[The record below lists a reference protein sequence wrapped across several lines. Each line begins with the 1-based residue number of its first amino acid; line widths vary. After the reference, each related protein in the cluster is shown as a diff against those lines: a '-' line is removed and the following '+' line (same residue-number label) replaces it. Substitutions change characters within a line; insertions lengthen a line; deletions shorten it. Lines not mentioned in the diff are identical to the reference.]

1 MNDAFRDALFTPL
14 RESSQYRLAAIVE
27 LGRLSEQ
34 GRERLASK
42 CPGRLWSLL
51 QQSDFKNLL
60 SVSPCL
66 CVPREGASLEG
77 QWDFF
82 WMLNELAM
90 QGICG
95 WIVSKLPAAAL
106 LEHLGQANIVRAADG
121 HRYLLRYHTEH
132 SLKVLHARRDLPDIA
147 HWLAPIHSWWVP
159 YPDHQKQSWQCL
171 SGGDLPAGKRLS
183 GLALDQACWHALS
196 GEPLSQ
202 RLAEQ
207 LKSTL
212 AASGMPARC
221 HGVRLGLAQHH
232 LAQARAAGLTRQAD
246 LITYVNCMAIH
257 ESTLK
262 TCAAWQ
268 HALDQARA
276 NTRLLADALAQ
287 ANIHSLQ

>member
-1 MNDAFRDALFTPL
+1 
-14 RESSQYRLAAIVE
+14 
-27 LGRLSEQ
+27 
-34 GRERLASK
+34 
-42 CPGRLWSLL
+42 
-51 QQSDFKNLL
+51 
-60 SVSPCL
+60 
-66 CVPREGASLEG
+66 
-77 QWDFF
+77 
-82 WMLNELAM
+82 MLNELAM

-207 LKSTL
+207 LK
-212 AASGMPARC
+212 AHWPPAVC
-221 HGVRLGLAQHH
+221 LPVVTACALGLPNTI
-232 LAQARAAGLTRQAD
+232 LLKRAAGLTRQAD

-268 HALDQARA
+268 HALDQALA

-287 ANIHSLQ
+287 ADIQSLL